1 MFSISQG
8 FKLKLSKEGD
18 DGLAVKDIVIDAGRE
33 ECGSFLLFDVGCH
46 IAQSERSGTKTSY
59 FTDLEEGCLSNLY
72 HSFSCGSFHLGDSA
86 SKGRTYSRQTNKCKV
101 KVGVVFVD

>member
-46 IAQSERSGTKTSY
+46 IAQSERSGMKTKNFIDASMSKIY
-59 FTDLEEGCLSNLY
+59 FY
-72 HSFSCGSFHLGDSA
+72 HFSTLQYRIF
-86 SKGRTYSRQTNKCKV
+86 TYNIQYLAKNCIV
-101 KVGVVFVD
+101 L

>member
-46 IAQSERSGTKTSY
+46 IAQSERSGM
-59 FTDLEEGCLSNLY
+59 
-72 HSFSCGSFHLGDSA
+72 
-86 SKGRTYSRQTNKCKV
+86 
-101 KVGVVFVD
+101 

>member
-46 IAQSERSGTKTSY
+46 IAQSE
-59 FTDLEEGCLSNLY
+59 
-72 HSFSCGSFHLGDSA
+72 SFSCGSFHLGDSA

-101 KVGVVFVD
+101 KVGVVFVDSAAA

>member
-18 DGLAVKDIVIDAGRE
+18 DGLAVKDIVIDAGQE

-46 IAQSERSGTKTSY
+46 IAQSERSGTKTNI
-59 FTDLEEGCLSNLY
+59 FPI
-72 HSFSCGSFHLGDSA
+72 
-86 SKGRTYSRQTNKCKV
+86 
-101 KVGVVFVD
+101 

>member
-59 FTDLEEGCLSNLY
+59 FTDLEEGYLSN
-72 HSFSCGSFHLGDSA
+72 FIIVSA
-86 SKGRTYSRQTNKCKV
+86 AEASISATPPRRAAPTPDRPTSVR
-101 KVGVVFVD
+101 

>member
-46 IAQSERSGTKTSY
+46 IAQSERSGTKTNI
-59 FTDLEEGCLSNLY
+59 FTVHKVETL
-72 HSFSCGSFHLGDSA
+72 FISA
-86 SKGRTYSRQTNKCKV
+86 SSRTYYFN
-101 KVGVVFVD
+101 